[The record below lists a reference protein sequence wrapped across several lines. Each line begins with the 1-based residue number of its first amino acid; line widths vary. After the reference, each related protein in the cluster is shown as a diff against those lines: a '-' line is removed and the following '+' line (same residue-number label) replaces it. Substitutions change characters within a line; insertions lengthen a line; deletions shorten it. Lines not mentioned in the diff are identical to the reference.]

1 MSAHQAHDD
10 PAPRRRERLPDELTF
25 GNSMKTLLPGIV
37 LTTLLAL
44 AACTEN
50 SQPTTAKPPAADIA
64 AGKAI
69 AERDC
74 RACHGANGGGVA
86 PAIPHLAGQRE
97 AYLFASLK
105 EYKDGKR
112 AHAALKDMTKQM
124 SEADLRNVA
133 GYFASLPPVANAAAQ
148 DVQHSSPF
156 EKGKA
161 LAAACASCHGQDGNA
176 KTPGTPSLAG
186 QQPHY
191 LVAAIQEYHQG
202 DRKMGLM
209 KSQLRDSDRLD
220 LENLALYFAAQT
232 PVQRA
237 AAPHGDPAAGEP
249 LTAMCGGCHGAGG
262 VSSDAATPSLAGQ
275 DPRYVVNAIKA
286 YRKTRQ
292 NWGMQR
298 YVAALSDKDIDNI
311 AAYYAA
317 QKPRASDQVP
327 NSTQELAAKC
337 DRCHDAEPTPSM
349 AAPKM
354 RGQDKDYLVMA
365 LRAYRD
371 DKRESSTMHR
381 MSFPYSNAM
390 IDSLATWYASQPAT
404 GPQAGNANLP
414 ASASQPAK

>member
-1 MSAHQAHDD
+1 
-10 PAPRRRERLPDELTF
+10 
-25 GNSMKTLLPGIV
+25 MKNLLLGI
-37 LTTLLAL
+37 LLAL
-44 AACTEN
+44 LGLAGCTDKA
-50 SQPTTAKPPAADIA
+50 PTTPQPVKADIA

-69 AERDC
+69 AEREC
-74 RACHGANGGGVA
+74 KACHGANGGGIA
-86 PAIPHLAGQRE
+86 PAIPHLAAQRE
-97 AYLFASLK
+97 SYLLASLH

-133 GYFASLPPVANAAAQ
+133 AYFASLPPVTNPTTQ
-148 DVQHSSPF
+148 DIKHSSPF
-156 EKGKA
+156 EQGKA
-161 LAAACASCHGQDGNA
+161 LASACAGCHGADGNA

-232 PVQRA
+232 PTQR
-237 AAPHGDPAAGEP
+237 GPAAKGDAAVGEP

-275 DPRYVVNAIKA
+275 DPQYLAGAIKA

-298 YVAALSDKDIDNI
+298 YVSALSDKDIDNI

-317 QKPRASDQVP
+317 QKPKAADQVP
-327 NSTQELAAKC
+327 SSTQELAAKC
-337 DRCHDAEPTPSM
+337 DRCHDAEPTDAM

-371 DKRESSTMHR
+371 DKRESTTMHR
-381 MSFPYSNAM
+381 MSFPYSNA
-390 IDSLATWYASQPAT
+390 IIESLASWYST
-404 GPQAGNANLP
+404 
-414 ASASQPAK
+414 QPAK